1 LRRLLGQ
8 NDHLEVGS
16 NPRSGEDSLEHVFRP
31 IHDLN
36 EEGHLTMGAVDGC
49 GQGAEGNLEGS
60 FNMFSIFRFLNL
72 Q

>member
-1 LRRLLGQ
+1 MRRLLGQ

-49 GQGAEGNLEGS
+49 GQGAEGNL
-60 FNMFSIFRFLNL
+60 
-72 Q
+72 